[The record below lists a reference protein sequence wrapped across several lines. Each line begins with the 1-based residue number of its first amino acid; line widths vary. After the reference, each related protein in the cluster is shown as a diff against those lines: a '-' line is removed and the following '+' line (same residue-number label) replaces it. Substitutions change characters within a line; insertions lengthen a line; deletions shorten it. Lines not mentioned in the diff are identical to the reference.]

1 MGFEGL
7 AMLNIHLSS
16 APWAIPRVKTWRIKK
31 RDSAFSPIQ
40 YKMTNDI
47 QATAS
52 ENSFTRLKEAL
63 KMNGSML

>member
-1 MGFEGL
+1 
-7 AMLNIHLSS
+7 
-16 APWAIPRVKTWRIKK
+16 
-31 RDSAFSPIQ
+31 
-40 YKMTNDI
+40 MTNDI